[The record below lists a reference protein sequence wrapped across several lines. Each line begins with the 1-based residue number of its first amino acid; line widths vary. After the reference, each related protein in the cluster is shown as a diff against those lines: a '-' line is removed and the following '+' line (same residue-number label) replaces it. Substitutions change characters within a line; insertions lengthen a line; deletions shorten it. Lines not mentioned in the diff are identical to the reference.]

1 MTASPSCRP
10 GPTPLRSMERRRRR
24 HDDSPEAM
32 LLSLG
37 AEIQRLSG
45 ERPFSEELLVMEQVF
60 VLLLDGFRRQV
71 LPDGRVGL
79 LPSQA
84 AVSAPA
90 GDQPLAIPAPAQL
103 GAIALLLKA
112 GMDWVEVEG
121 QAALLCFPRPSG
133 GGLGAKH

>member
-1 MTASPSCRP
+1 MTVSPSCRP
-10 GPTPLRSMERRRRR
+10 GPTRLRSVECRRRR

-37 AEIQRLSG
+37 AEIKRLSG

-60 VLLLDGFRRQV
+60 VLLLEGFRRQV

-79 LPSQA
+79 LPPQA
-84 AVSAPA
+84 PVAAPED
-90 GDQPLAIPAPAQL
+90 DQPLV
-103 GAIALLLKA
+103 IAALIKA

-121 QAALLCFPRPSG
+121 QASLLCFPSR
-133 GGLGAKH
+133 LGAA

>member
-10 GPTPLRSMERRRRR
+10 GPHLLRSMECRRRRR
-24 HDDSPEAM
+24 HDDTPEAI

-37 AEIQRLSG
+37 SEIQRLSG

-60 VLLLDGFRRQV
+60 VLLLEGFRRQV

-79 LPSQA
+79 LPSQV
-84 AVSAPA
+84 AVTALA
-90 GDQPLAIPAPAQL
+90 GNQPLAIPAPAQL

-121 QAALLCFPRPSG
+121 QASLLCFPARRG
-133 GGLGAKH
+133 TA